1 MSMSPSLVNHSP
13 ATFMTWAER
22 ILPWLLP
29 VLLLSSRTLADITV
43 VTVCLLFLYRAYQ
56 RQDWRWASQP
66 WFKLALVFAG
76 YVLLINAPLSIDTH
90 ASVLYGLTFLRWPLF
105 AAALG
110 YWLLADHTRQRNFLW
125 VLLSVCALIV
135 VDSAMQYLLGHDVFG
150 RPMFTENRL
159 TGPYNSP
166 IPGIMLLRVWFIAM
180 FSPLLLLTAMPSS
193 RQRTLIMGM
202 LATGLIFM
210 FITGERMAFMLFIA
224 ASMVTLCGLWLG
236 KRSGSPE
243 HRTNHALPW
252 LALIGFGLLLG
263 LVMLLAPATAERS
276 IFSIFEKLG
285 HFADSDYGKVFRAA
299 YAAWQQAPLFGHGFH
314 AYRQVCEQMGLL
326 ETIGMTCTHAHNL
339 YLQLAAETGV
349 TGVLLFA
356 CMLGAIY
363 WAALAP
369 LIRHK
374 YWLMAALSFSV
385 LSVCFWPLIGG
396 ISLLNNWV
404 AALAWLGVGW
414 VLAMR
419 NTRMS
424 PHLPPS

>member
-1 MSMSPSLVNHSP
+1 MSISPTLLTPAQVNVL
-13 ATFMTWAER
+13 TWAER

-29 VLLLSSRTLADITV
+29 VLLLSSRTLADISV
-43 VTVCLLFLYRAYQ
+43 VTVCLLFLYRSY
-56 RQDWRWASQP
+56 RLQDWQWASQP
-66 WFKLALVFAG
+66 WFRLALVFAG
-76 YVLLINAPLSIDTH
+76 YVLLINAPLSIAPQ

-125 VLLSVCALIV
+125 VLLAVCALIV

-166 IPGIMLLRVWFIAM
+166 IPGITLLRVWFIAM
-180 FSPLLLLTAMPSS
+180 FAPLLLLPAMPAS
-193 RQRTLIMGM
+193 RRQAFIMLMLAIGM
-202 LATGLIFM
+202 LFM

-224 ASMVTLCGLWLG
+224 GSMVTLCGLWLN
-236 KRSGSPE
+236 KRSGNAEP
-243 HRTNHALPW
+243 RNHYSRLW
-252 LALIGFGLLLG
+252 LALIGFVLLLG

-276 IFSIFEKLG
+276 VFSIFEKLG

-299 YAAWQQAPLFGHGFH
+299 YAAWQEAPLFGHGFH

-326 ETIGMTCTHAHNL
+326 ATLGMTCTHAHNL
-339 YLQLAAETGV
+339 YLQLAAETGM

-369 LIRHK
+369 FMRHK
-374 YWLMAALSFSV
+374 HWLLAALSFSV

-419 NTRMS
+419 NTRC
-424 PHLPPS
+424 

>member
-1 MSMSPSLVNHSP
+1 MSMSSRLVKPSS
-13 ATFMTWAER
+13 TTIMTWAER

-29 VLLLSSRTLADITV
+29 VLLLSSRTLADISV
-43 VTVCLLFLYRAYQ
+43 VLVCLLFLCRAYQ
-56 RQDWRWASQP
+56 RQDWQWAHHP

-76 YVLLINAPLSIDTH
+76 YVLLINSPLSIDPQ

-105 AAALG
+105 AAALA

-125 VLLSVCALIV
+125 VLLTVCALIV
-135 VDSAMQYLLGHDVFG
+135 ADSAMQYLLGHDALG
-150 RPMFTENRL
+150 RPMFSANRL

-166 IPGIMLLRVWFIAM
+166 IPGITLLRVWFIAM
-180 FSPLLLLTAMPSS
+180 FAPLLLLPAMASF
-193 RQRTLIMGM
+193 RQQALIMAM

-210 FITGERMAFMLFIA
+210 FMTGERMAFMLFIA
-224 ASMVTLCGLWLG
+224 ASMVTLGGLWLG
-236 KRSGSPE
+236 KRSGSREP
-243 HRTNHALPW
+243 RVYHALPW

-276 IFSIFEKLG
+276 IFSIFAKLG
-285 HFADSDYGKVFRAA
+285 HFTDSDYGKVFRAA
-299 YAAWQQAPLFGHGFH
+299 YAAWQEAPLFGHGFH

-326 ETIGMTCTHAHNL
+326 ESLGMPCTHAHNL

-349 TGVLLFA
+349 TGVLLFV

-363 WAALAP
+363 CAALAP
-369 LIRHK
+369 LIRHR

-424 PHLPPS
+424 PHLPPR